1 MELAAC
7 QRQKEDL
14 EALNKS
20 QTEKITRLSDS
31 LLKVEKEVVSMKQK
45 TGEIIDLVIES
56 GKLDLVDRI
65 YSVVSTH

>member
-14 EALNKS
+14 EASNRS
-20 QTEKITRLSDS
+20 QNEKISRLSDS
-31 LLKVEKEVVSMKQK
+31 LSKVEKEVVAMKQK

-65 YSVVSTH
+65 YAVVSH

>member
-14 EALNKS
+14 EATNKS

-65 YSVVSTH
+65 YSVISTH